1 MDNTNLGIEQAIYE
15 LIGCSDIL
23 LLTFLRS
30 SSCDFLTFSCCLQGI
45 MPWQIGQVPVQ
56 NDQAALCLVEKG
68 YSVVFGWRWREV
80 GSGLALAPCLQ
91 FKNRNVLPLAQCFI
105 CSCKQPK

>member
-30 SSCDFLTFSCCLQGI
+30 SSCDFITF
-45 MPWQIGQVPVQ
+45 
-56 NDQAALCLVEKG
+56 
-68 YSVVFGWRWREV
+68 Y
-80 GSGLALAPCLQ
+80 ALA
-91 FKNRNVLPLAQCFI
+91 NWTG
-105 CSCKQPK
+105 SSTE